1 MCQGIFA
8 SYSWKKKYLSCHWD
22 DGQRYDLWFGPRP
35 RSHFMILFPPFYHI
49 ERQLC
54 GIDQNKSTTG
64 ANKRNEA
71 RKHCQ
76 TDGCTAEI
84 PATCEAKIL
93 IEGTKNVNHLEYG
106 FRN

>member
-1 MCQGIFA
+1 MCQGFFA
-8 SYSWKKKYLSCHWD
+8 SYSRKKSPTWVATGMTDNAKIYGL
-22 DGQRYDLWFGPRP
+22 DLDLEVISWSFVH
-35 RSHFMILFPPFYHI
+35 HFIAL
-49 ERQLC
+49 RQLC
-54 GIDQNKSTTG
+54 GIDHNKSTTG
-64 ANKRNEA
+64 GNNWYEA
-71 RKHCQ
+71 RKYCQ